1 MEFENVLCENHG
13 GILYITLNRPEVRN
27 ALSPAMWRDISAA
40 VKLAREDDSVKVVII
55 AGAGDQ
61 ALASG
66 ADIQEIHDRNYLGQ
80 LAGTATLALKN
91 LEDLYKPVI
100 CAVNGYALGGGCE
113 LALACDL
120 RFAGDWAK
128 IGQPEIGLGIIPGFG
143 GTRRLT
149 RLVGRGRALEMIL
162 GGDRIDAAT
171 ALKIGLV
178 ERVYPPEELMP
189 KTMEFARRLAGYSL
203 LALQAAKT
211 VIVGAEDPGLEK
223 EQQLF
228 AQLFAGPDQKE
239 GMAAFLE
246 RRPPRFIK

>member
-1 MEFENVLCENHG
+1 M
-13 GILYITLNRPEVRN
+13 
-27 ALSPAMWRDISAA
+27 
-40 VKLAREDDSVKVVII
+40 SVKVQIENRI
-55 AGAGDQ
+55 ALITIDREPQLNALNIETLQQLERELTALKADQGIKVLVVTGAGSK
-61 ALASG
+61 AFVAG
-66 ADIQEIHDRNYLGQ
+66 ADIAEMKDMTAEEAREFSGLGHRVF
-80 LAGTATLALKN
+80 AL
-91 LEDLYKPVI
+91 LESMPKPVI
-100 CAVNGYALGGGCE
+100 AAINGYALGGGCE

-246 RRPPRFIK
+246 RRPPRFTK

>member
-1 MEFENVLCENHG
+1 M
-13 GILYITLNRPEVRN
+13 
-27 ALSPAMWRDISAA
+27 
-40 VKLAREDDSVKVVII
+40 SVKVQIENRI
-55 AGAGDQ
+55 ALITIDREPQLNALNIETLQQLERELTALKADQGIKVLVVTGAGSK
-61 ALASG
+61 AFVAG
-66 ADIQEIHDRNYLGQ
+66 ADIAEMKDMTAEEAREFSGLGHRVF
-80 LAGTATLALKN
+80 AL
-91 LEDLYKPVI
+91 LESMPKPVI
-100 CAVNGYALGGGCE
+100 AAINGYALGGGCE

-211 VIVGAEDPGLEK
+211 VIAGAEDPGLEK

-246 RRPPRFIK
+246 RRPPRFTK

>member
-1 MEFENVLCENHG
+1 M
-13 GILYITLNRPEVRN
+13 
-27 ALSPAMWRDISAA
+27 
-40 VKLAREDDSVKVVII
+40 SVKVQIENRI
-55 AGAGDQ
+55 ALITIDREPQLNALNIETLQQLERELTALKTDQGIKVLVVTGAGSK
-61 ALASG
+61 AFVAG
-66 ADIQEIHDRNYLGQ
+66 ADIAEMKDMTAEEAREFSGLGHRVF
-80 LAGTATLALKN
+80 AL
-91 LEDLYKPVI
+91 LESMPKPVI
-100 CAVNGYALGGGCE
+100 AAINGYALGGGCE

-128 IGQPEIGLGIIPGFG
+128 IGQPEIGLGVIPGFG